1 MRIDLGRPGKNT
13 IMLNELLD
21 YRTIPCVCC
30 NKRRNIKDFV
40 IRTDF
45 LGICNRCSENITFSQ
60 KGSSF
65 EGSRNV
71 SYVLSPMIY
80 EGRARNIVG
89 SLKFY
94 HNTEVS
100 QLLGVVFS
108 DFLDEY
114 THLYEFDAV
123 VPVPL
128 SQKRMRERGYNQAEL
143 IAKCI
148 SEIIDV
154 PMETAAVRIKHTKR
168 QSGLDAQKRFF
179 NVKDAF
185 NASEIV
191 RNKRI
196 ILVDDV
202 RTTGN
207 TMDNCAKAMIEMGA
221 EEVIGITATITIPK
235 ARIGY

>member
-1 MRIDLGRPGKNT
+1 MKLGKRGKLMNKLCEVLDLRS
-13 IMLNELLD
+13 
-21 YRTIPCVCC
+21 IPCVCC
-30 NKRRNIKDFV
+30 NRRRNIKDFV
-40 IRTDF
+40 IKTNL
-45 LGICNRCSENITFSQ
+45 LGICNRCSEKITFSQ

-65 EGSRNV
+65 EGSRYV
-71 SYVLSPMIY
+71 SYVISPMIY
-80 EGRARNIVG
+80 EGKARNIVG

-100 QLLGVVFS
+100 KLLDKIFS
-108 DFLDEY
+108 DFLSEY
-114 THLYEFDAV
+114 THLYEFDAI

-128 SQKRMRERGYNQAEL
+128 SKKRMWERGYNQAEL
-143 IAKCI
+143 IAQCI
-148 SEIIDV
+148 SNHTGV
-154 PMETAAVRIKHTKR
+154 PIETAAVRTRHTKR

-179 NVKDAF
+179 NVQGAF

-191 RNKRI
+191 RQKRI

-207 TMDNCAKAMIEMGA
+207 TMDNCAKAMIDMGA

-235 ARIGY
+235 TRFDY